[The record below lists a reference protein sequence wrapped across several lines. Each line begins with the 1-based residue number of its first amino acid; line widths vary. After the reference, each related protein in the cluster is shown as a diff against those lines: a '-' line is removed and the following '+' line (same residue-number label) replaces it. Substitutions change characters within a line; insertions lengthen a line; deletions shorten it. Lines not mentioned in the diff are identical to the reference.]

1 MSAATLTGQFWQK
14 LAEIVKTY
22 VVYVQ
27 CSIETVSVWLGSRRM
42 FFLVWYVKGYRKMCH
57 TGMVVGALVN
67 STVDSMSLGPN
78 CDALFFLCV
87 LARGF
92 GAFTNALFFA
102 LEDSVVPWKFHCQFI
117 MGDKLAYVSS
127 IQPNEK

>member
-1 MSAATLTGQFWQK
+1 M
-14 LAEIVKTY
+14 
-22 VVYVQ
+22 
-27 CSIETVSVWLGSRRM
+27 
-42 FFLVWYVKGYRKMCH
+42 VKGYRKMCR
-57 TGMVVGALVN
+57 TGMEVGALVN

-127 IQPNEK
+127 IQPNEINLSWAGLPNNPKNKLLFKTNFVIYFSK